1 MQWAVTRD
9 GVREGLVKEVA
20 LERSLAKG
28 AGVGTRFQAAAT
40 EWGRSTEV
48 GVCTACFGN
57 KD

>member
-1 MQWAVTRD
+1 M
-9 GVREGLVKEVA
+9 REGLVKEVA